1 MYIMLEP
8 KFLNLYSE
16 SKDKY
21 YNKLAMK
28 LTNLK
33 TNSKNY
39 WSILTIF
46 YNGRKI
52 TIISPLLKDGKLESD
67 FKIKA
72 NHFIFFF
79 ASQCTSLVNNSKL
92 PEKITN
98 NSAARLTLIK
108 FDNNDILKVIRPLN
122 VNKAHDHD
130 GISVRMMKM
139 CDESLIRQLSLIF
152 RGCFDTCVYPDTWKK
167 SNIVPVH
174 KKGDKQIVNNYY
186 RPTSLLPIGSKIIEK
201 NNF

>member
-72 NHFIFFF
+72 NHFNFFF
-79 ASQCTSLVNNSKL
+79 C
-92 PEKITN
+92 
-98 NSAARLTLIK
+98 
-108 FDNNDILKVIRPLN
+108 F
-122 VNKAHDHD
+122 
-130 GISVRMMKM
+130 SVYFFS
-139 CDESLIRQLSLIF
+139 E
-152 RGCFDTCVYPDTWKK
+152 
-167 SNIVPVH
+167 
-174 KKGDKQIVNNYY
+174 
-186 RPTSLLPIGSKIIEK
+186 
-201 NNF
+201 

>member
-8 KFLNLYSE
+8 KFLNLCSE

-39 WSILTIF
+39 WSIFTIF

-52 TIISPLLKDGKLESD
+52 TLISPLLKDGKLESD

-72 NHFIFFF
+72 NHFKFYFCLSVYFF
-79 ASQCTSLVNNSKL
+79 S
-92 PEKITN
+92 E
-98 NSAARLTLIK
+98 
-108 FDNNDILKVIRPLN
+108 
-122 VNKAHDHD
+122 
-130 GISVRMMKM
+130 
-139 CDESLIRQLSLIF
+139 
-152 RGCFDTCVYPDTWKK
+152 
-167 SNIVPVH
+167 
-174 KKGDKQIVNNYY
+174 
-186 RPTSLLPIGSKIIEK
+186 
-201 NNF
+201 